1 MGRAPYRWLAF
12 HLGFWRVAFEP
23 NLSKSSSHTSI
34 LSAPCA
40 HIHWRTNAPALRATV
55 FSGHQIFWHLACS
68 MREGYKCSDTCRA
81 KFVRFKMEET
91 IILKTY
97 QHIMYTPSTDRYTY
111 PWQTVFLSIV
121 EIAHKKKREFA
132 LISKSCTYHRQIAMQ
147 ITLKNIFGG
156 FSKHRIL

>member
-1 MGRAPYRWLAF
+1 MGHAPYRWLAF

-81 KFVRFKMEET
+81 KFVRLKMEET

-97 QHIMYTPSTDRYTY
+97 QHIMYTPSTDRYTNNLDKPVVLY
-111 PWQTVFLSIV
+111 VFFFFLLWKSRT
-121 EIAHKKKREFA
+121 KKKCENLPSSANRVH
-132 LISKSCTYHRQIAMQ
+132 TIARSQ
-147 ITLKNIFGG
+147 CK
-156 FSKHRIL
+156 